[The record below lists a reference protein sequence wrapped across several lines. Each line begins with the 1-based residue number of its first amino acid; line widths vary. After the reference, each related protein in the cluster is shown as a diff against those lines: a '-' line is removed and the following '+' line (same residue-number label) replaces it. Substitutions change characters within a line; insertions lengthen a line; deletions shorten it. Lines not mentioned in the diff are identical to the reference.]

1 MRAAFLRGFRNVNI
15 AHVPGQQVAS
25 VESVQPSSAAITQPS
40 GAITVAQL
48 SDANEWTLQPVER
61 VNGDRSE
68 RVR

>member
-1 MRAAFLRGFRNVNI
+1 MRAAFLRGFQNVNKV
-15 AHVPGQQVAS
+15 HVPGPQVVS
-25 VESVQPSSAAITQPS
+25 VESVQPSSAVITQPS
-40 GAITVAQL
+40 GAITVGQL